1 MLLLPGER
9 MLMESSG
16 KVLTLTS
23 SRVRYDAK
31 ERGSS
36 KVISITLDAV
46 SSCSLA
52 TRSYPMLLILCA
64 LAGIVGVILA
74 SNRNDGSTVFFI
86 AAVVLG
92 VAYLLLRSAIL
103 QVSSAGG
110 AIVVPARGMS
120 REALLEFVDAV
131 DEAKLKF
138 LTRPNP

>member
-1 MLLLPGER
+1 MKLLQGER

-23 SRVRYDAK
+23 SRVRYDAN

-64 LAGIVGVILA
+64 LAGIVGVILTT
-74 SNRNDGSTVFFI
+74 SRNDASTVFYF
-86 AAVVLG
+86 AAVALG
-92 VAYLLLRSAIL
+92 LAYLFLRSAIL
-103 QVSSAGG
+103 EVSSAGG
-110 AIVVPARGMS
+110 TIVVPARGMS

-131 DEAKLKF
+131 DEAKLRF
-138 LTRPNP
+138 LDRPNA